1 VSDLERGVGK
11 GSGSAQAPP
20 RWRTIEPNG
29 RTSSVLRHF
38 TAAEVEAG
46 LDYPRLIEALD
57 EAFRRGGERMP
68 VRQSYDVGTDAAP
81 GHLLTMPAWDR
92 GRMLGVKLVS
102 VFPRNTEQGLG
113 AVSSLYVL
121 LDAVTGRP
129 RALIDGEALTNRRTA
144 AASALASR
152 YLSRP
157 DSKTLLVVG
166 TGHIAAHLPAAHR
179 AMRPIEKVFVW
190 GRNQQRAMALAG
202 NLARDGFQVAPIVDL
217 TAGLAEAD
225 IVSCAT
231 TAREALVKGRHL
243 KPGTH
248 LDLVGAF
255 TPQMRESDDEAVCRA
270 RVFVDTYSGALA
282 EAGDLLQP
290 IAAGVWRAENVC
302 GDLHEL
308 ASGKRPGRSG
318 EQEITLFKSVGAA
331 VEDLVAASLLV
342 DDWMSEQHRAGH
354 EAR

>member
-1 VSDLERGVGK
+1 MNPA
-11 GSGSAQAPP
+11 SGA
-20 RWRTIEPNG
+20 
-29 RTSSVLRHF
+29 LRHF

-57 EAFRRGGERMP
+57 EAFRRSGERMP
-68 VRQSYDVGTDAAP
+68 VRQSYDVGTDEAP

-102 VFPRNTEQGLG
+102 VFPRNAEQGLG

-121 LDAVTGRP
+121 LDAVTGQP
-129 RALIDGEALTNRRTA
+129 RALIDGEKLTNRRTA

-157 DSKTLLVVG
+157 GSKTLLIVG
-166 TGHIAAHLPAAHR
+166 TGHVAAHLPSAHR
-179 AMRPIEKVFVW
+179 AVRPIEKVLVW
-190 GRNQQRAMALAG
+190 GRNKQRATALADKLMRQG
-202 NLARDGFQVAPIVDL
+202 LRAVSVADL
-217 TAGLAEAD
+217 PAALAEAD

-231 TAREALVKGRHL
+231 TAREPLVMGRYV

-270 RVFVDTYSGALA
+270 RVFVDTYAGALA

-290 IAAGVWRAENVC
+290 IATGVFRAENVC

-308 ASGKRPGRSG
+308 ASGKRGGRG
-318 EQEITLFKSVGAA
+318 DEEEITLFKSVGAA
-331 VEDLVAASLLV
+331 IEDLAAASLLA
-342 DDWMSEQHRAGH
+342 DD
-354 EAR
+354 

>member
-1 VSDLERGVGK
+1 MN
-11 GSGSAQAPP
+11 AAP
-20 RWRTIEPNG
+20 G
-29 RTSSVLRHF
+29 ALRHF

-57 EAFRRGGERMP
+57 QAFRRGGERMP
-68 VRQSYDVGTDAAP
+68 VRQSYDVGTDEAP

-102 VFPRNTEQGLG
+102 VFPRNAEQGLG

-121 LDAVTGRP
+121 LDAVTGQP
-129 RALIDGEALTNRRTA
+129 RALVDGEKLTNRRTA

-157 DSKTLLVVG
+157 DSKTLLIVG
-166 TGHIAAHLPAAHR
+166 TGNVAAHLPAAHC
-179 AMRPIEKVFVW
+179 AVRPIAKVLVF
-190 GRNQQRAMALAG
+190 GRNKQRATALADKLTRQG
-202 NLARDGFQVAPIVDL
+202 LRAAPVADL
-217 TAGLAEAD
+217 PAAVAEAD

-231 TAREALVKGRHL
+231 TAREPLVMGRYV

-270 RVFVDTYSGALA
+270 RVFVDTYAGALA

-290 IAAGVWRAENVC
+290 IAAGVFRAENVC

-308 ASGKRPGRSG
+308 ASGERAGRGG
-318 EQEITLFKSVGAA
+318 EEEITLFKSVGAA
-331 VEDLVAASLLV
+331 VEDLAAASLLA
-342 DDWMSEQHRAGH
+342 DD
-354 EAR
+354 